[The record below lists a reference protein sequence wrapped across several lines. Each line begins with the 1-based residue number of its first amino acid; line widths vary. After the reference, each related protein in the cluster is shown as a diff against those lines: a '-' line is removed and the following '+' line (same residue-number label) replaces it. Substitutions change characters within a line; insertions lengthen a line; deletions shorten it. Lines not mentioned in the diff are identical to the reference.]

1 MVGKYGRSVSPGLSE
16 VGLKALLLRLTSLGE
31 LLMHRELLYRLSMVL
46 ALVGSAAKS
55 SLGQT
60 ASTSPVKAKTAV
72 EAYQNVQVLK
82 DIPADQLVPAMQ
94 FSTYSLGV
102 ASRYCQ
108 VEGSLESDETTPA
121 PT

>member
-46 ALVGSAAKS
+46 AFVVSAAKS

-60 ASTSPVKAKTAV
+60 ATSPVKGKTAA

-94 FSTYSLGV
+94 FITYSLG
-102 ASRYCQ
+102 
-108 VEGSLESDETTPA
+108 
-121 PT
+121 